1 MDVCFQEISHQEYYI
16 ISTMYLQS
24 TAWTFKD
31 IIFLMPYLALKI
43 LEAKWRLK
51 YIFVLLLVYCSGKKK
66 KYLRQLLSFH
76 EKEKSKWHIW
86 NEDVLTYLQ
95 WCIGEHNHH
104 GKDKEPCMK
113 MTAFVSP
120 SHAVEFYSLTAFRRV
135 EREGSADRE

>member
-1 MDVCFQEISHQEYYI
+1 MAH
-16 ISTMYLQS
+16 M
-24 TAWTFKD
+24 K
-31 IIFLMPYLALKI
+31 
-43 LEAKWRLK
+43 R
-51 YIFVLLLVYCSGKKK
+51 
-66 KYLRQLLSFH
+66 RH
-76 EKEKSKWHIW
+76 
-86 NEDVLTYLQ
+86 VLTYLQ